1 MKTFN
6 PREVPHPDIHRL
18 LLSGVA
24 PRPIALVST
33 MDRNGVTNLS
43 PYSFFNAF
51 SSQPPVVALGPGHRA
66 TDRTAKDTYTNLLE
80 TGECTINA
88 VTFPMV
94 EQANLSSCNYAPDV
108 DEFTKSGLT
117 KRASA
122 QVRPPGV
129 AESPFIM
136 ECTLLK
142 MIRIADLLAEA
153 NAEANAEATAG
164 ASAEASTDA
173 ALESP
178 SNIALCRVELI
189 HVTHS
194 VFTGN
199 AIDPQKMDLVGR
211 MGLSWYTRARGA
223 AVFELPQPKWNGIGF
238 DALPEHIRQS
248 TVLTGNDLARLAGVK
263 ELPKRDVAF
272 PPPDDCADAEDF
284 HVEFNAGSAFGALQV
299 LLKSANTNQ
308 VLFRENLHKIAQ
320 LFIQQGNLEAAW
332 QTLHIPA

>member
-1 MKTFN
+1 MKTFR
-6 PREVPHPDIHRL
+6 PGEIPPPEIHRV

-33 MDRNGVTNLS
+33 TDKRGVVNLS

-51 SSQPPVVALGPGHRA
+51 SSNPPIVAIGPAHRA
-66 TDRTAKDTYTNLLE
+66 TDGTAKDTYTNLLE

-88 VTFPMV
+88 VTYPMV
-94 EQANLSSCNYAPDV
+94 EQASLSSCNYPAEV
-108 DEFTKSGLT
+108 DEFAKSGFT
-117 KRASA
+117 KRTSTH
-122 QVRPPGV
+122 VTPPGV

-142 MIRIADLLAEA
+142 MMNLAEFA
-153 NAEANAEATAG
+153 ATPAVAVPAVTPPNG
-164 ASAEASTDA
+164 NMA
-173 ALESP
+173 
-178 SNIALCRVELI
+178 ICRVELI
-189 HVTHS
+189 HVAHS

-211 MGLSWYTRARGA
+211 MGLAWYTRAHGT

-263 ELPKRDVAF
+263 EMPKRNAEF

-284 HVEFNAGSAFGALQV
+284 HVEFNAGSPFGALQV
-299 LLKSANTNQ
+299 LLRSLNTNPI
-308 VLFRENLHKIAQ
+308 LFRENLHKIAQ
-320 LFIQQGNLEAAW
+320 LFLKQGDIEAAW